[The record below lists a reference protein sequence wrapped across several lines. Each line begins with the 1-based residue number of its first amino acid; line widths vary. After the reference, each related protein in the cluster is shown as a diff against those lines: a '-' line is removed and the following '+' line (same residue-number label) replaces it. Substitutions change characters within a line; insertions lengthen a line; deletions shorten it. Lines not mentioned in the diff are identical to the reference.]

1 MAMRDV
7 ETLDRVTQPARIN
20 SRCSKRCT
28 VQLFCVTAAARMQI
42 DAYFIQPSA
51 ASLQKYHFR
60 FTAAGAGRRAYEMDI
75 CKSQRATIQLAPLP
89 APVFGRASRLVKN
102 LGTWLTF
109 AASLQY
115 LRSENYCRSSFVVT
129 FSAARCYYI
138 HYT

>member
-1 MAMRDV
+1 MSKRWIESRNQLESTHAAARDV
-7 ETLDRVTQPARIN
+7 LYN
-20 SRCSKRCT
+20 T
-28 VQLFCVTAAARMQI
+28 VLRKTAARMQI

-51 ASLQKYHFR
+51 ASLQKYHFH
-60 FTAAGAGRRAYEMDI
+60 FTAAGAGRRAYEMGI